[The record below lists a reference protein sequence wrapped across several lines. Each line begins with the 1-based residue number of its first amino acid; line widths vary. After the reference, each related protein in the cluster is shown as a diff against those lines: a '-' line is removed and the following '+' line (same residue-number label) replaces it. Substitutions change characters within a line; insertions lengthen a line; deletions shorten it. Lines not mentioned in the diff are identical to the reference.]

1 MHIQT
6 TPSGRLQNTPP
17 AYLPAILTGDD
28 REASA
33 AHRMAQLRP
42 KEGIGLYLLD
52 GNDQFIFLRIID
64 LDDTIKLYARVVFV
78 AQVGNC
84 RIAYLALGKVN
95 VVAVAHCKAAPGAD
109 RHKLAFHARSN
120 TMQVLAVGE
129 EVPLATAPPGAGGHR
144 PHREPTAKPASRSTL
159 MIMKSIFAPTIFC
172 ST

>member
-1 MHIQT
+1 MLVGIVAHTDHAVWQV
-6 TPSGRLQNTPP
+6 
-17 AYLPAILTGDD
+17 AEHAAAILTRDD
-28 REASA
+28 CKASA

-95 VVAVAHCKAAPGAD
+95 VVAVALCK
-109 RHKLAFHARSN
+109 
-120 TMQVLAVGE
+120 T
-129 EVPLATAPPGAGGHR
+129 PPGA
-144 PHREPTAKPASRSTL
+144 PPP
-159 MIMKSIFAPTIFC
+159 
-172 ST
+172 